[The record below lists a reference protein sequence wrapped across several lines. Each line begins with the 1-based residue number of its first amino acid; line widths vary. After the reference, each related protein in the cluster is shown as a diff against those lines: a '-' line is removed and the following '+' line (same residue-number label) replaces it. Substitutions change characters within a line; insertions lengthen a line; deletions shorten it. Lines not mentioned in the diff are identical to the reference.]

1 MALPLAHLSPV
12 QQGDGSGAA
21 VADSFPQQAPAMVR
35 EAVVASHG
43 NVKRIRELVDAH
55 PAMARA
61 AYDWGFGDWEDCLGA
76 ASHVGNREIAEYLIS
91 KGARP
96 TIFSATMLG
105 QLDAV
110 KAFIAAQPGAQW
122 IPDRTASAA
131 RARAGGGPPPGGLQ
145 LSRRSWRRWGA
156 RTEPMSDEEITAL
169 VGRYLFGRGA
179 ADRFEITV
187 DKGNLMFLR
196 TGMLFG
202 RGLAHLGN
210 KTFHPAGAAALEL
223 HSRPWGCDDADRDRR
238 RHCRHRDAADVETA
252 YPWDDVS
259 GSFLGGNRR
268 CRGAGDW
275 MHHSHRDD
283 ADDRPARRLLGPFF
297 CGYPTIPGGTR
308 R

>member
-1 MALPLAHLSPV
+1 MRHLFSRRRFFSTTSMALPLAYLSPV
-12 QQGDGSGAA
+12 QPGDGSGAA
-21 VADSFPQQAPAMVR
+21 VADTFPQQAPAMVR

-110 KAFIAAQPGAQW
+110 KAFIAAQPGAQRIAGPHS
-122 IPDRTASAA
+122 IPLLAH
-131 RARAGGGPPPGGLQ
+131 ARAGGPAAAAVYGYLEGLGDA
-145 LSRRSWRRWGA
+145 GA
-156 RTEPMSDEEITAL
+156 PETEPMSDEDKTAL
-169 VGRYLFGRGA
+169 VGRYVFGRGA
-179 ADRFEITV
+179 ADRIEISV

-196 TGMLFG
+196 TGMPFG

-210 KTFHPAGAAALEL
+210 KTFHPAGAAAVRIAFATSGGATTLTVTD
-223 HSRPWGCDDADRDRR
+223 G
-238 RHCRHRDAADVETA
+238 DVVVTA
-252 YPWDDVS
+252 
-259 GSFLGGNRR
+259 
-268 CRGAGDW
+268 
-275 MHHSHRDD
+275 
-283 ADDRPARRLLGPFF
+283 
-297 CGYPTIPGGTR
+297 TR
-308 R
+308 RT